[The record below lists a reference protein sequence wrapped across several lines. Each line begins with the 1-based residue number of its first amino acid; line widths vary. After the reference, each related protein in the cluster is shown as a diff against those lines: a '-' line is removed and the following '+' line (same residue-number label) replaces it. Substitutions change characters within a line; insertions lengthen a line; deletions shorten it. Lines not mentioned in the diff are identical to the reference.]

1 MKDQLIQDNTIQV
14 YKSDFFSGI
23 LMLARKLFMI

>member
-1 MKDQLIQDNTIQV
+1 MKDQLIQDNKIQV

>member
-1 MKDQLIQDNTIQV
+1 MKDQLIQDNKIQV

-23 LMLARKLFMI
+23 LMLVRKLFMI